1 MYLFFV
7 LYNTAGGLTSYKF
20 MAMVIG
26 CCLMFVHAVP
36 SGSVRMS
43 RLQLR
48 KVNNVLEWMWKEA
61 VDDQLKRMSGAK
73 M

>member
-7 LYNTAGGLTSYKF
+7 LYNAAGGLTSYKF
-20 MAMVIG
+20 MAMVRG
-26 CCLMFVHAVP
+26 CLMFVHAV
-36 SGSVRMS
+36 SNGAVGMS
-43 RLQLR
+43 RLQRR
-48 KVNNVLEWMWKEA
+48 KVNNVLEWTWKEA

>member
-7 LYNTAGGLTSYKF
+7 LYNTAGGLTSDKF

-26 CCLMFVHAVP
+26 CLMSVHAIP
-36 SGSVRMS
+36 SGAVRMS
-43 RLQLR
+43 RLQRR